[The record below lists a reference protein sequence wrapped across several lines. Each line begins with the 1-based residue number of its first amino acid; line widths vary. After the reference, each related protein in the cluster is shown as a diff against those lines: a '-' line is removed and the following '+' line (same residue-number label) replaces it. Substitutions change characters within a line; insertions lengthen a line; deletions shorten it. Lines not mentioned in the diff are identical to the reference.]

1 MRARRSAAALSI
13 LLVLIA
19 APPGRAQQPDTAPPR
34 PRESGYAR
42 IGDLRMYYEVYG
54 RGRPLLLLHGGGGG
68 IRNFAGQ
75 IREFA
80 RDRLVIAPEQMGQ
93 GRTPDLP
100 RPLGY
105 LDMAEATAEL
115 LRRLHVERAD
125 VVGWSDGGI
134 LGLILAVRHPALVRR
149 LAVSGAN
156 VRPGREAITPAML
169 DRLRRYRPE
178 EDSAGRAEYAALS
191 PDSARHYA
199 IIMRKL
205 LDLWLT
211 HPTPAELTLSELG
224 RIAAPTLVMAGDRD
238 VIRLE
243 ETVAIFRAIPGAELF
258 IVPGTGHATFRERPE
273 WVNPILRAF
282 FDGGGAPPKRAR

>member
-1 MRARRSAAALSI
+1 MRARRGLEALSV
-13 LLVLIA
+13 LLLLIA
-19 APPGRAQQPDTAPPR
+19 PSPGRAQERDTTPPR
-34 PRESGYAR
+34 PRGSGYAR

-54 RGRPLLLLHGGGGG
+54 RGRPLLLLHGGGGS
-68 IRNFAGQ
+68 IRNFARQLGD
-75 IREFA
+75 FA

-93 GRTPDLP
+93 GRTPDSP
-100 RPLGY
+100 RPLSY

-115 LRRLHVERAD
+115 LRRLHVEAAD
-125 VVGWSDGGI
+125 VLGWSDGGI
-134 LGLILAVRHPALVRR
+134 LGLILAVRHPTLVRR

-191 PDSARHYA
+191 PDSAGHYPV
-199 IIMRKL
+199 ITRKL

-211 HPTPAELTLSELG
+211 HPTPAELTLGDLG
-224 RIAAPTLVMAGDRD
+224 GIEAPTLVMAGDRD

-243 ETVAIFRAIPGAELF
+243 ETVAIYRAIPRAELF
-258 IVPGTGHATFRERPE
+258 IVPGTGHATLRERPE
-273 WVNPILRAF
+273 WVNPVLRAF
-282 FDGGGAPPKRAR
+282 FDRDRPPTGRSR